1 MLISLGS
8 GGFDRLF
15 SRLGPSSSCW
25 RGNNLKLHEY
35 QAKEVFA
42 RYGIPVQRG
51 VVVTRPEEIDGV
63 DLRYPVVV
71 KAQVLVGGRGK
82 AGGIKLAQ
90 TPAEARQHAQTILG
104 MSIKGEPVRRLLVAE
119 AADIK
124 AEYYL
129 AFTLDRE
136 ARRLVAV
143 ASASGGIDI
152 EEVARTTPERIAKRH
167 IAPSAGFQLADA
179 QRLGAAIGL
188 RGNELASF
196 AAIAA
201 ALYQLT
207 VEEEAELAEINPL
220 AVVGGDLLA
229 VDAKLI
235 LDDSAT
241 FRHPDRPVNEELTDL
256 ERAAREADLAYVELD
271 GDLAIIGNGAGL
283 VMSTLDVVAYFG
295 GRPANFLDVGGG
307 ATTQNM
313 VRAMEIVLRKPGITA
328 LFINIFGGITRCDD
342 IARAIASHPPRV
354 PVTVRLTGTNE
365 EEGRQILQ
373 AAGIHAFIDAE
384 EAAREAVRLAQD
396 ARR

>member
-1 MLISLGS
+1 M
-8 GGFDRLF
+8 
-15 SRLGPSSSCW
+15 
-25 RGNNLKLHEY
+25 KLHEF

-51 VVVTRPEEIDGV
+51 VVVTRPEEIDGL
-63 DLRYPVVV
+63 DLRYPVMV

-90 TPAEARQHAQTILG
+90 TPAEARQHAQAILRI
-104 MSIKGEPVRRLLVAE
+104 SIKGEPVRRLLVAE

-152 EEVARTTPERIAKRH
+152 EEVARTTPEHIAKHH
-167 IAPSAGFQLADA
+167 IDPSLGFQPADA
-179 QRLGAAIGL
+179 QRLGAAVGL

-201 ALYQLT
+201 ALYRLT

-220 AVVGGDLLA
+220 AVVGSAARGDAASGAIDDDANGTLLA

-235 LDDSAT
+235 LDDSAA
-241 FRHPDRPVNEELTDL
+241 FRHLDRPVNEELTDL
-256 ERAAREADLAYVELD
+256 ERMAREADLAYVELD

-307 ATTQNM
+307 ATTENM
-313 VRAMEIVLRKPGITA
+313 VAALDIVLRKPGITA